1 MQFYSVKEVAIKLG
15 LSIKTIENM
24 CEKGR
29 FKDAYQTDNDDWL
42 IPGENFITSREQFE
56 KANEILQHIDRKNQ
70 EVDKSELL
78 IDANLV
84 AIYYETTL
92 NEVKQWIKKGIIS
105 GKTCEENSEIYLV
118 SKEEFEYLK
127 SKREYDDTDK
137 TIAELLG
144 DGFTDWD
151 LEIDD

>member
-29 FKDAYQTDNDDWL
+29 FKGAYQTDNGDWL
-42 IPGENFITSREQFE
+42 IPVENFITSREQFE

-70 EVDKSELL
+70 VVDKSELF
-78 IDANLV
+78 INANLV
-84 AIYYETTL
+84 AIYFETTL
-92 NEVKQWIKKGIIS
+92 IEIKLWIKKGIIS
-105 GKTCEENSEIYLV
+105 GKKCEENPDVYLV

-127 SKREYDDTDK
+127 AKREQDDTDK
-137 TIAELLG
+137 AIGELLG
-144 DGFTDWD
+144 EDFTDWD
-151 LEIDD
+151 VEIDD